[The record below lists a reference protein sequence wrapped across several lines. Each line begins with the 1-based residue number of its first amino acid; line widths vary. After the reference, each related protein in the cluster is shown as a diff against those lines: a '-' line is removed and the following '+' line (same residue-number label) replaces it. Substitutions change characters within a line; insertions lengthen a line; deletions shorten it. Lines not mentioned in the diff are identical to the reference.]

1 MGFKFRKSLKLGKLL
16 RLNVTKK
23 GKSITLGGK
32 KLKVTLNDKKKVT
45 ASIPGTGISY
55 DTKID
60 GKK

>member
-1 MGFKFRKSLKLGKLL
+1 MGFKFRKSLKLGKLF
-16 RLNVTKK
+16 RLNVTRK
-23 GKSITLGGK
+23 GKSVTVGGK
-32 KLKVTLNDKKKVT
+32 KLKVTVSDKKKVT

>member
-32 KLKVTLNDKKKVT
+32 KLKFTLNDKKKVT